1 MLPPIMDADIS
12 EAARSA
18 DLGGVNVD
26 NEKSQ
31 EDLANMLRLL
41 IAKFCDQHFIKQLQK
56 AKLTNHRSSQLSD
69 HNESKMDTSSTTS
82 GTQSNLVV
90 DENASSDDVNSTISN
105 KNNDLNN
112 KDKLTNEPIENETN
126 TTKLNDDV
134 KLNNNNNSSSNEE
147 EAKEQPNE
155 SSESKTVAYDEL
167 IDNTSDKTNNQ
178 NTDLVLNKTDNLVS
192 PPSSDIA
199 MNMEANPTT
208 PTGDSSSSSSSTSS
222 ENKKS
227 DSGISTNNSDQDATM
242 EDCATTKS
250 IREISSSSEREH
262 HRLHHMNLRSK
273 DQSDEDY
280 LVPSSKL
287 WSTILIG
294 ADKLE
299 IFGSIHVRSNNVRL
313 LSCLIDEQL
322 SIDSSEVNLS
332 FSSAASISSGSC
344 SSKVLIKPS
353 NKSNPKYAKLDSSRI
368 IDLVGRQASS
378 ARKSSF
384 NDRHHQTRRHHHHYR
399 RSSRNRRYRSH
410 REQHRGYQ
418 RNCCDLDV
426 YKSPR
431 KQVSSSE
438 PKIKQSTNRRK
449 QTSYRNAFSTAQSV
463 QEPVVG
469 AELNEDI
476 YDENNEI
483 NKNENDETNIEDF
496 ANNQEGIDYCDYEPE
511 CGEDEYDEEE
521 LELDEFNQQFVNKD
535 KSAHRKQHLRDQF
548 SKIKKGGAQKQQQ
561 QSQQKTSDAASKSD
575 GKDQAE
581 ESVVDKTA
589 SNLVSNGGVN
599 GAVNSDD
606 QAAKNDLAMIY
617 PMKKFKAYHHYCN
630 NKRKLIQEEQEKQ
643 QEAQDKSLVGDDQAG
658 KEAQAN
664 EMSTNEAQTTTTT
677 TTNGSSLANLANVAA
692 AAMKLNSAEN
702 KTGKKSRKP
711 SAPLPQNGL
720 DHHNESELDYD
731 VDELDENVE
740 HKSKA
745 DYPYLYDEEEDVH
758 YDDDDNSSVVSSYS
772 TGSGHSFRNNH
783 NNENGNVVVVRS
795 HSRCSTLSSGAVSS
809 RSVSLNGS
817 ASSRSPSCTRNKH
830 KVSRHMSHSARRNIS
845 PSPSIASSSYL
856 NDYDDE
862 NAYRSYSSS
871 SSYKSDYENYDYD
884 NEEMNN
890 NEDEFNSRR
899 RVRGH
904 HARKHGDKSS
914 RNNSNRAYYRS
925 NGELDKRDK
934 SNGSTI
940 MNELVNED
948 EQMEFGNPE
957 ENSGHKVKPSQN
969 GAKHLSHRPSGHHH
983 HHHRRKPHHVRHDI
997 DQAGIANDGV
1007 QSKQNDKDADVQQ
1020 PMSKSPLNSS
1030 QTQAQQQSQQ
1040 QVEREDRKRDEEY
1053 LMRKYKRR
1061 FMPYNSNTN
1070 GATNGSGEGLSGLD
1084 TNSNLYL
1091 LASSRQHHRAYT
1103 SNGSDT
1109 KDNIPSGNE
1118 HHHYM
1123 HNEHLGS
1130 KLMPVNTLVDRLSPI
1145 SDPDLEERNKNQNG
1159 SSYENGSAKL
1169 NGGMHLKGLNS
1180 DANHGKLHHQTGNDA
1195 NSDINILNRINNL
1208 SPSSSS
1214 SSSSS
1219 VKQQQQANGQLGL
1232 NGNSQ
1237 LSSVFHHSSLQQQQ
1251 QHNPAAAVLAAA
1263 AAAAAAADLRNI
1275 AAVGASPH
1283 HHHHHQ
1289 LAAAHQASSQSL
1301 HNHHHAQSVAALLA
1315 DMQQQQQQQQS
1326 QQQQDVAKVLAATLS
1341 NGQHHHHLNQH
1352 HGHAAQALLSRFS
1365 NGASQNDLMAAV
1377 LAQQQQQQ
1385 QQHRSLLDSHHHHL
1399 HNNGHHHNGNYA
1411 AALNATNGQIYSRY
1425 STHLANVAAA
1435 AAAAASSAAVHSSSH
1450 RRLI

>member
-18 DLGGVNVD
+18 DLGVNVD

-56 AKLTNHRSSQLSD
+56 AKLTHHRSSQLSD

-90 DENASSDDVNSTISN
+90 DENASDDVNSTISN

-134 KLNNNNNSSSNEE
+134 KLDNNSSSSNEE

-167 IDNTSDKTNNQ
+167 SDSTSDKTNNQ

-242 EDCATTKS
+242 EDCATKS

-262 HRLHHMNLRSK
+262 HRLHHLNLRSK

-322 SIDSSEVNLS
+322 SIDSSEINLS

-378 ARKSSF
+378 AAIRKSSF
-384 NDRHHQTRRHHHHYR
+384 NDRHQTRRHHHHYR
-399 RSSRNRRYRSH
+399 RSSRNRRYRH
-410 REQHRGYQ
+410 REHRGYP

-426 YKSPR
+426 YKSR
-431 KQVSSSE
+431 KPAASSE

-449 QTSYRNAFSTAQSV
+449 QTSYRNAFGAAQSV
-463 QEPVVG
+463 QEPVG

-476 YDENNEI
+476 YDENEI
-483 NKNENDETNIEDF
+483 NKNENDENNIEDY

-521 LELDEFNQQFVNKD
+521 LDEFNQQFVNNKD

-548 SKIKKGGAQKQQQ
+548 SKMKKGGSAQKQQQ
-561 QSQQKTSDAASKSD
+561 QSPQKTSDASKSD

-581 ESVVDKTA
+581 ESLADKAA
-589 SNLVSNGGVN
+589 SNLVSNGN
-599 GAVNSDD
+599 GAVNSDECND
-606 QAAKNDLAMIY
+606 QAAKSDLAMIY

-630 NKRKLIQEEQEKQ
+630 SKRKLIQEEQQKQ
-643 QEAQDKSLVGDDQAG
+643 DAQDKSLAGDDQVG

-664 EMSTNEAQTTTTT
+664 ELSSSEAQTITA
-677 TTNGSSLANLANVAA
+677 NGSSLANLANVAA
-692 AAMKLNSAEN
+692 AAMKLNSAET

-711 SAPLPQNGL
+711 SAPIPQNGL
-720 DHHNESELDYD
+720 DHNESELDYD
-731 VDELDENVE
+731 VDELDEHVE
-740 HKSKA
+740 HKAKA
-745 DYPYLYDEEEDVH
+745 DYPYLYDEEDVH
-758 YDDDDNSSVVSSYS
+758 YDDDNSSVVSSYS
-772 TGSGHSFRNNH
+772 TGSGHSFRNNNTTT
-783 NNENGNVVVVRS
+783 NNNNNNNNIENGNVVVVRNGRS

-817 ASSRSPSCTRNKH
+817 ASSRSPSCSRTKH

-890 NEDEFNSRR
+890 EDEFNSRR

-904 HARKHGDKSS
+904 HAPRKHGDKSS

-940 MNELVNED
+940 MNELVNDD

-957 ENSGHKVKPSQN
+957 ESSAKAVKPHN
-969 GAKHLSHRPSGHHH
+969 GVKHLSHRPSGHH
-983 HHHRRKPHHVRHDI
+983 HHHRRKPHHVRHDM
-997 DQAGIANDGV
+997 DQTGMANDGV
-1007 QSKQNDKDADVQQ
+1007 QSKQNDKDADAQQ
-1020 PMSKSPLNSS
+1020 PMSKSPLGSS

-1040 QVEREDRKRDEEY
+1040 QVDREDRKRDEEY

-1061 FMPYNSNTN
+1061 FMPYSSSGTN

-1103 SNGSDT
+1103 SNGSDA

-1123 HNEHLGS
+1123 HSEHLSS

-1180 DANHGKLHHQTGNDA
+1180 DANGKLHHQTGNDA

-1251 QHNPAAAVLAAA
+1251 QQQHNPAAAVLAAA
-1263 AAAAAAADLRNI
+1263 AAAAAAADLRSI

-1315 DMQQQQQQQQS
+1315 DMQQQQQQS